1 MATVGGDSNEGDNS
15 GNFKGGGTPGQ
26 SGGSDGGVSTNWGG
40 FGSLPGGWDGGND
53 SNPGFAAAQLTPEEQ
68 AAADLAAY
76 KKSPQG
82 QAAAAIQKGLDA
94 ATATTEAGV
103 ETGRSDLQPFT
114 DAGLG
119 SLGSIQNLL
128 TPEGQNDFINKN
140 PFFDALKDDAQRRLF
155 NNTSARGKIGSG
167 GTAAALQNS
176 FALLG
181 NDLVGQEIDRNMGV
195 LGIGANAATNQA
207 SISGAGALNLA
218 ELEARGGETQ
228 AAGILGLE
236 NTRRQDKSNKRSD
249 SLGFLGSVI
258 GGALKFSD
266 RRYKTDITALGH
278 AGDVPVY
285 LFKYKGSDKL
295 EVGTMAQ
302 EVEHI
307 AGAVINIGDK
317 KYVDYSRII

>member
-15 GNFKGGGTPGQ
+15 GTFKGGGTPGQ
-26 SGGSDGGVSTNWGG
+26 SGGGGGVSQNWGG
-40 FGSLPGGWDGGND
+40 FGPNPGGWDGGGD

-68 AAADLAAY
+68 AAADQAAY
-76 KKSPQG
+76 LKSPQG
-82 QAAAAIQKGLDA
+82 QAATAIKEGLEAAS
-94 ATATTEAGV
+94 ATTKEGV
-103 ETGRSDLQPFT
+103 DTGRADLQPYA

-119 SLGSIQNLL
+119 SLGAIQNLL

-155 NNTSARGKIGSG
+155 NNSSARGKIGSG

-181 NDLVGQEIDRNMGV
+181 NDLVGQEIGRHEGI
-195 LGIGANAATNQA
+195 LGIGSNAATNQA

-236 NTRRQDKSNKRSD
+236 NTRRQDRASRRSD
-249 SLGFLGSVI
+249 SSDL
-258 GGALKFSD
+258 LKTGIMAAGLAFSD
-266 RRYKTDITALGH
+266 RRYKTNITALGSV
-278 AGDVPVY
+278 GDAPIY

-307 AGAVINIGDK
+307 DGAVVNIGDK